1 MKIFRTF
8 YKIIEWL
15 FIATASFVA
24 TTAGLN
30 GDYSKMIWVI
40 LAILFCIAS
49 SGFKFLLEER
59 EKELEELSD
68 QYDNLVEENLELMML
83 NKALVEQQSLSDS
96 NQTNNTES

>member
-1 MKIFRTF
+1 MKI
-8 YKIIEWL
+8 YKIIEWF
-15 FIATASFVA
+15 FIASASFVA

-40 LAILFCIAS
+40 LAILFCLTS

-59 EKELEELSD
+59 EKELEELNE
-68 QYDNLVEENLELMML
+68 QYNNLVEENYELEML